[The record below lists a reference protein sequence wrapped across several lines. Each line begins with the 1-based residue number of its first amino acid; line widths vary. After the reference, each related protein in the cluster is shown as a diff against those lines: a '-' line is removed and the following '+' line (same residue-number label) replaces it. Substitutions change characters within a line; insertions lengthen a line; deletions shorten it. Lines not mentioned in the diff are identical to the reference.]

1 MSNSIALIT
10 KYLDRLDTVYKQ
22 NARSAILEADS
33 SLVQETNEA
42 NVIKIAK
49 ISMDGLGNY
58 SRSNGYASGDVVLSW
73 ETHTFTND
81 RGRMFK
87 VDRMDNVETAGKAFG
102 RLAGEFIRTK
112 VVPEVDAYRFA
123 KIAGTS
129 NIEGTTGTLTSS
141 TTKAA
146 LETAIVDLAEH
157 EVDEGS
163 MVCFMSPTVK
173 GYLETELQRQL
184 PSGETSYGQII
195 NYFNNIPIITV
206 PQTRFY
212 SKIDLLDGKTSG
224 QTDGGYAKHT
234 AGSSGDTAGTDINFI
249 LMDAGSAFAITKNR
263 VSKIVTPDENQNEDG
278 WRFFFRVYHDL
289 FVYENKVKGIYV
301 HKKSS

>member
-22 NARSAILEADS
+22 NARTAILEADS
-33 SLVQETNEA
+33 SLVQETTEA
-42 NVIKIAK
+42 NVVKIAK
-49 ISMDGLGNY
+49 ISMDGLGDY
-58 SRSNGYASGDVVLSW
+58 SRSSGYAQGDVTLAW
-73 ETHTFTND
+73 ETHTFSND

-123 KIAGTS
+123 KIAGTA
-129 NIEGTTGTLTSS
+129 NIAGTTGSLTNS

-146 LETAIVDLAEH
+146 LEAAIVNLAES

-163 MVCFMSPTVK
+163 LICFMSPTVK
-173 GYLETELQRQL
+173 GYLEHELTRQL
-184 PSGETSYGQII
+184 PSGETAYGQIVS
-195 NYFNNIPIITV
+195 YFNNIPIVTV

-212 SKIDLLDGKTSG
+212 SKIDLLDGKTTG

-234 AGSSGDTAGTDINFI
+234 ASSSGDTAGTDINFI
-249 LMDAGSAFAITKNR
+249 LMDKNAAFAVTKNR
-263 VSKIVTPDENQNEDG
+263 VSKIVTPEENQNEDG
-278 WRFFFRVYHDL
+278 WRFFFRCYHDL
-289 FVYENKVKGIYV
+289 FVLENKTSGIYC
-301 HKKSS
+301 HRKAS

>member
-33 SLVQETNEA
+33 SLVQETTEA
-42 NVIKIAK
+42 NVVKIAK
-49 ISMDGLGNY
+49 ISMDGLGDY
-58 SRSNGYASGDVVLSW
+58 SRSSGYAQGDVTLAW
-73 ETHTFTND
+73 ETHTFSND

-123 KIAGTS
+123 KIAGTA
-129 NIEGTTGTLTSS
+129 NIEGTTGTLTNS

-146 LETAIVDLAEH
+146 LEAAIVNLAES

-163 MVCFMSPTVK
+163 LVCFMSPTVK
-173 GYLETELQRQL
+173 GYLEHELTRQL
-184 PSGETSYGQII
+184 PSGETAYGQIVS
-195 NYFNNIPIITV
+195 YFNNIPIVTV

-224 QTDGGYAKHT
+224 QTDGGYQKHT

-249 LMDAGSAFAITKNR
+249 LMDRNAAFAVTKNR
-263 VSKIVTPDENQNEDG
+263 VSKIVTPEENQNEDG
-278 WRFFFRVYHDL
+278 WRFFFRCYHDL
-289 FVYENKVKGIYV
+289 FVLENKVKGIYC
-301 HKKSS
+301 HRKAS